1 MLTGSDLGSKHVHY
15 RWCMAYNVS
24 CWHCQRAGHSLG
36 SAKNCLRPT
45 VLQRSVCTLDAKES
59 HRWWQH
65 SFYGTVWIFLVSF
78 GHVTLITESRFG
90 AATWLIT
97 QNLKPG
103 KGCVIEKL
111 SSSCSKRN
119 ESIVIGKDDRGKL
132 SWDHKY
138 VLVLDFL
145 DHGDTVC
152 RVLLWYTLLTA
163 AILCKR
169 PRLLHQRI
177 ILLHANA
184 RHHTA
189 NWTYSC
195 LWLYIW

>member
-1 MLTGSDLGSKHVHY
+1 MVNYTKPETRKGMCDRKTVI
-15 RWCMAYNVS
+15 
-24 CWHCQRAGHSLG
+24 SLQQ
-36 SAKNCLRPT
+36 K
-45 VLQRSVCTLDAKES
+45 K
-59 HRWWQH
+59 
-65 SFYGTVWIFLVSF
+65 
-78 GHVTLITESRFG
+78 
-90 AATWLIT
+90 
-97 QNLKPG
+97 
-103 KGCVIEKL
+103 
-111 SSSCSKRN
+111 N

-138 VLVLDFL
+138 LLVLDFL

-169 PRLLHQRI
+169 PQLLHQRI

-184 RHHTA
+184 RRHTA

-195 LWLYIW
+195 LWLYI

>member
-1 MLTGSDLGSKHVHY
+1 MRTQWTTKGNRDAGS
-15 RWCMAYNVS
+15 S
-24 CWHCQRAGHSLG
+24 CLCDRGLHRY
-36 SAKNCLRPT
+36 LRNFGGGLNTPNPLPGYAT
-45 VLQRSVCTLDAKES
+45 
-59 HRWWQH
+59 
-65 SFYGTVWIFLVSF
+65 
-78 GHVTLITESRFG
+78 GHVTVITESRFG

-111 SSSCSKRN
+111 SSLCSKKN

-138 VLVLDFL
+138 ALVLDFL

-152 RVLLWYTLLTA
+152 QVLLWYTLLTA

-177 ILLHANA
+177 ILLHAYA